1 MVVTPYET
9 YLKMQ
14 TAGPVEKPDHYHN
27 AEKIAIDS
35 FFFGEVPKEARILDV
50 GCAIGLGMKYLESLG
65 YENVYGI
72 DLDER
77 KIRYANEIG
86 GIQNIMLGDIA
97 DFDFADMPR
106 FDVIYSSHCLEHAY
120 NVEDAVRNMR
130 GIAKDD
136 AKFFVVLPYPNPSP
150 SPAHWSTPV
159 LGLDINDG
167 AVTVENW
174 FGKRGFVIAD
184 LTFDN
189 YREPE
194 IWLTMERE

>member
-1 MVVTPYET
+1 MVVTPYHT

-27 AEKIAIDS
+27 AERLAIDEI
-35 FFFGEVPKEARILDV
+35 FEEIPKDARILDV

-97 DFDFADMPR
+97 DFDFADMPL
-106 FDVIYSSHCLEHAY
+106 FNVIYSSHCLEHAY
-120 NVEDAVRNMR
+120 NVEDAVRNMSSV
-130 GIAKDD
+130 ATDD
-136 AKFFVVLPYPNPSP
+136 ADFFVILPYPNPNP

-167 AVTVENW
+167 GVTVENW
-174 FGKRGFVIAD
+174 FASRGFVTTGIK
-184 LTFDN
+184 FDN

-194 IWLTMERE
+194 IWMTMVKE

>member
-1 MVVTPYET
+1 MVVTPYRT

-14 TAGPVEKPDHYHN
+14 TAGPVKKPEHYHI
-27 AEKIAIDS
+27 AEKIAIDE
-35 FFFGEVPKEARILDV
+35 FFEEIPKDVRILDL

-120 NVEDAVRNMR
+120 NVEDAVKGMRN
-130 GIAKDD
+130 IAKDD
-136 AKFFVVLPYPNPSP
+136 AKFFIILPYPNPNP

-167 AVTVENW
+167 GVTVESW
-174 FGKRGFVIAD
+174 FGSKGFVI
-184 LTFDN
+184 TSMKFDD

-194 IWLTMERE
+194 IWMIMVRE